1 MKKNSQ
7 SGFVL
12 AETLVVTVFL
22 MIIFSM
28 IFRNFYPLIGE
39 YEKREN
45 YNDMDSLYS
54 IYWIKKL
61 VESPN
66 YQINDDYRNTYFNNN
81 KYVRFKCSDIKN
93 DENEQA
99 FCIYMLKAL
108 EVSGCNSKGN
118 NCEIF
123 ITNYQIGSLPSS
135 GTVFKDFKEAVKSET
150 LINKNEYDEN
160 QYVDQC
166 VYDKYPK
173 RDKVSEA
180 EYAIQEQKCE
190 TKGNEKVFKGYFRDY
205 VNLLPDYTT
214 ASLNNAKYRV
224 IAAFHHKKDNNNYYS
239 YASIEV
245 IKG

>member
-66 YQINDDYRNTYFNNN
+66 YQINDDYRKNYFNNN

-93 DENEQA
+93 DENEQI

-123 ITNYQIGSLPSS
+123 ITNYQIGSLPS
-135 GTVFKDFKEAVKSET
+135 GGGFKDFKEAVKSET
-150 LINKNEYDEN
+150 LINKNEYSGT

-173 RDKVSEA
+173 ADKVSEA
-180 EYAIQEQKCE
+180 EYNNQIAKC
-190 TKGNEKVFKGYFRDY
+190 TDKGNAKVFKGYFRDY

>member
-54 IYWIKKL
+54 IYWIKKII
-61 VESPN
+61 ESPN
-66 YQINDDYRNTYFNNN
+66 YQVDDNYRKTYFNNN

-93 DENEQA
+93 DENERT
-99 FCIYMLKAL
+99 FCAYMLKAL

-123 ITNYQIGSLPSS
+123 ITNYQIGSFPSGS
-135 GTVFKDFKEAVKSET
+135 GFKDFKEAVKSET
-150 LINKNEYDEN
+150 LINKDEYSEN

-166 VYDKYPK
+166 VYDKYP
-173 RDKVSEA
+173 RCDRVSEV
-180 EYAIQEQKCE
+180 ECDIQRQKCE
-190 TKGNEKVFKGYFRDY
+190 TKGSEKVFKGYFQDY

-239 YASIEV
+239 YATIEV